1 MDDTVIATAS
11 QEELKQVYLYVTSA
25 SAGVVVAPG
34 KHYRPWRQRARAPS
48 ASRTGFFCQGRAGV
62 EETLVPLASF
72 PHLAQCRG
80 DQELLG
86 RLGAAVPC
94 STQPPLAPSS

>member
-25 SAGVVVAPG
+25 GLVVAPE
-34 KHYRPWRQRARAPS
+34 KHYRPWRQRAHALS
-48 ASRTGFFCQGRAGV
+48 ASRPGFFCQGWAGV

-72 PHLAQCRG
+72 PHLAQCG
-80 DQELLG
+80 HDQELLG
-86 RLGAAVPC
+86 SLGAAVPC

>member
-25 SAGVVVAPG
+25 GLVVAPE
-34 KHYRPWRQRARAPS
+34 KHYRPWRQRAHAPS
-48 ASRTGFFCQGRAGV
+48 ASRPGFFCQGWAGV

-72 PHLAQCRG
+72 PHLAQCRR

-86 RLGAAVPC
+86 RLGAEVPC
-94 STQPPLAPSS
+94 STQPPPAPSS

>member
-25 SAGVVVAPG
+25 ELVVARE
-34 KHYRPWRQRARAPS
+34 KHYRPWRQRAHAPR
-48 ASRTGFFCQGRAGV
+48 ASRPGFFCQGRAGM
-62 EETLVPLASF
+62 EETLVPLAPF
-72 PHLAQCRG
+72 PHLTQCRH

-86 RLGAAVPC
+86 LPGAAVPR

>member
-25 SAGVVVAPG
+25 ELVVARE
-34 KHYRPWRQRARAPS
+34 KHYRPGRQRARAPS

-72 PHLAQCRG
+72 PHLAQCRR

-94 STQPPLAPSS
+94 STQPPPAPSS

>member
-11 QEELKQVYLYVTSA
+11 QEELKQVYLCVTSA
-25 SAGVVVAPG
+25 GLVVAPE
-34 KHYRPWRQRARAPS
+34 KHYKPWCQRAHAPS
-48 ASRTGFFCQGRAGV
+48 ASRPGFFCQGWAGV

-72 PHLAQCRG
+72 PHLAQCRR

-86 RLGAAVPC
+86 RLGAEVPC